1 MAPLAAA
8 TAVKEPSN
16 NGLKLMVDCPL
27 PLLKVDMNA
36 RRVTF
41 VPESL
46 LADLSAENTF
56 DAIFHMCAS
65 AFCGILLRVQVVC
78 VVFNLFSAKRKFLGI
93 KETIICQTRSDA
105 KPLYVETR
113 LQIG

>member
-8 TAVKEPSN
+8 TAVNEPSN
-16 NGLKLMVDCPL
+16 HGLKLIDCPF
-27 PLLKVDMNA
+27 PPRKVDMNA

-46 LADLSAENTF
+46 LADISTENAL
-56 DAIFHMCAS
+56 DAIFGVFFML
-65 AFCGILLRVQVVC
+65 FYGILLSAQVR
-78 VVFNLFSAKRKFLGI
+78 AKRKILR

-105 KPLYVETR
+105 KPLCVECGSLDYR
-113 LQIG
+113 

>member
-27 PLLKVDMNA
+27 PLDMNA